1 MARIAF
7 VLLAHKDPEAV
18 VAQVRGLL
26 AGGDAV
32 ALHYDARAPGAEFA
46 RLREELA
53 GQPGVAFARRRI
65 RCGWGDWS
73 LVAAT
78 LEAMRAALDAFPDAT
93 HFYLLS
99 GDCAPVKSAEWAH
112 ALLDREKA
120 DFIESHDF
128 LGSDWIRTGL
138 REERLIYRH
147 LFNERR
153 SKALFYAS
161 LDLQKRLRL
170 RRRIPD
176 GLRVMIGS
184 QWWCLRRATVEA
196 VLAFTDRRPDVVRF
210 FRTAWIPDEIF
221 FQTLVRHLVPW
232 DEIRNRS
239 LTFLLFTDYGMPA
252 TFHDD
257 HYDLLLAQD
266 ALFAR
271 KISPEATGLK
281 ARLRALWAEAGA
293 EFQVSGEGARL
304 FRFLTAQGRAGRR
317 YAPRF
322 WEADSILARHQELL
336 LVACKNWDAAERLAS
351 AVQASGLLP
360 AHGYVFDAH
369 VTDLPDLGG
378 VERSLEKRTRHR
390 RALVHLLL
398 AHHRADRLMLCL
410 DPERIDIMKDF
421 DGAHATVRVLEIQ
434 CTLDD
439 AWLAGHVRRAGLA
452 GAGTPPEV
460 LDELL
465 PTIRRAIRQE
475 SDALDAAGL
484 THLHRLRE
492 GAGDEALSLAAFL
505 SIPEAEAAALLDRA
519 RPFADRRRQR

>member
-7 VLLAHKDPEAV
+7 VLLAHKDPQAV
-18 VAQVRGLL
+18 AAQVRGLL

-32 ALHYDARAPGAEFA
+32 ALHYDARAPRAEFE
-46 RLREELA
+46 RLREGLA
-53 GQPGVAFARRRI
+53 GQPGVVFARRRM

-78 LEAMRAALDAFPDAT
+78 LEAMRAALEAFPDAT
-93 HFYLLS
+93 HLYLMS

-112 ALLDREKA
+112 ALLDREQA

-128 LGSDWIRTGL
+128 LESDWIRTGL

-153 SKALFYAS
+153 NRGLFYAS
-161 LDLQKRLRL
+161 LDWQKRLRL
-170 RRRIPD
+170 RRRVPE

-196 VLAFTDRRPDVVRF
+196 LLAFIDRRPDIVRF
-210 FRTAWIPDEIF
+210 FRTTWIPDEIF

-257 HYDLLLAQD
+257 HHDFLLAQD
-266 ALFAR
+266 AVFAR
-271 KISPEATGLK
+271 KISPEARGLK
-281 ARLRALWAEAGA
+281 ARLRSLWAEAGV
-293 EFQVSGEGARL
+293 EFHVSGEGARL

-322 WEADSILARHQELL
+322 WEAAATFARHQELL
-336 LVACKNWDAAERLAS
+336 LVACKKRGAAERLAS
-351 AVQASGLLP
+351 AVRASGLLP
-360 AHGYVFDAH
+360 AHGYLFDGHAD
-369 VTDLPDLGG
+369 DLPDLGG
-378 VERSLEKRTRHR
+378 IERSLAKRTRHR

-398 AHHRADRLMLCL
+398 AHYRSDRLMLCL
-410 DPERIDIMKDF
+410 DPERVDIMKDF
-421 DGAHATVRVLEIQ
+421 DGAHATVRVLEIR
-434 CTLDD
+434 CALDNE
-439 AWLAGHVRRAGLA
+439 WLAGHARRAGLA
-452 GAGTPPEV
+452 GAATPPDV
-460 LDELL
+460 LAELL

-484 THLHRLRE
+484 THLHRLRQ
-492 GAGDEALSLAAFL
+492 GAGDAALSLAAFL
-505 SIPEAEAAALLDRA
+505 SIPETEAAALLDDA
-519 RPFADRRRQR
+519 RPFAD